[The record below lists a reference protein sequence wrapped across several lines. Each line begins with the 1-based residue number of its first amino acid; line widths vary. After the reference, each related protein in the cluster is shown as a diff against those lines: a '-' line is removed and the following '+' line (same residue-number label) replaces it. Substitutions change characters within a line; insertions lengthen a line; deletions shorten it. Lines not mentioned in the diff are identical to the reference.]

1 MKNLEQLK
9 NNLISNPLNNES
21 SIKSCE
27 IIKAIKPLKNGKS
40 VDLISNEML
49 KNTIPSILD
58 PLTKLFNFIFNK
70 GNFPKIWSDSILVP
84 LHKKGSKADP
94 NNYRGIS
101 VTSNLGKV
109 FNKIIQ

>member
-1 MKNLEQLK
+1 
-9 NNLISNPLNNES
+9 
-21 SIKSCE
+21 
-27 IIKAIKPLKNGKS
+27 
-40 VDLISNEML
+40 ML
-49 KNTIPSILD
+49 KNAIPSILD
-58 PLTKLFNFIFNK
+58 PLTKPFKFIYKKRNY
-70 GNFPKIWSDSILVP
+70 PKIWSESILVP